1 MTDVKLFRVTE
12 FAESVFQSPLAH
24 RNAMHPLW
32 LMLIVAVWIGT
43 AGHWP
48 IWQAL
53 LLRSEPGALKPVLA
67 VAVVSQLSLVALV
80 WLALAGWRRT
90 LKPAI
95 ALLLMWAALGSCAM
109 WLQSVKGETV
119 ALSPLGL
126 LQFWSRPAHWPGLLS
141 WPCIASVLGIAVFPS
156 LIIWQGH
163 TRRISFAANLLMNA
177 IVLILSLG
185 ALTWLAGRFSHIMPS
200 PMDPW
205 ALLGTLLSAN

>member
-53 LLRSEPGALKPVLA
+53 ILRSDPGALQPALAAA
-67 VAVVSQLSLVALV
+67 VATQLSLAGLV
-80 WLALAGWRRT
+80 WLALGCWRRT

-95 ALLLMWAALGSCAM
+95 ALVLLWAALGSCAM

-119 ALSPLGL
+119 ALSPSGL
-126 LQFWSRPAHWPGLLS
+126 LQFLLRPANWPGLWS
-141 WPCIASVLGIAVFPS
+141 WPCIGSFLGIAVFPS

-163 TRRISFAANLLMNA
+163 TRRISFAANFLMNA
-177 IVLILSLG
+177 ALLIVAIAGL
-185 ALTWLAGRFSHIMPS
+185 AWLAGRFSHIMPS

-205 ALLGTLLSAN
+205 ALLGI